1 MKKIAQRPASPSTAT
16 KVATTM
22 LNGQTVSMGGSPRRN
37 LRRARQCETLDSAI
51 ATIPMMISVVPN

>member
-1 MKKIAQRPASPSTAT
+1 
-16 KVATTM
+16 M

-37 LRRARQCETLDSAI
+37 LRSARQCEALDSAI